1 MILIANA
8 IILQEQMKLSQELWN
23 TEIQLS
29 PNYDDL

>member
-1 MILIANA
+1 MILIVNP
-8 IILQEQMKLSQELWN
+8 IILQEETKLSQELWN